1 MYKVIGADGKEY
13 GPINAD
19 LIRQWIAEG
28 RANGATKARLEGT
41 TEWKTLGEFPEFAA
55 ALAARGGSLPPIT
68 PQPKVEPAF
77 VQELLAR
84 DYDLD
89 IGGCISRG
97 FNLVFANFWLSVGA
111 GFVVWLLVTIAGA
124 TSIGAL
130 LLTYVLLGGFDWMF
144 LKLARGEKA
153 EFSDAFAGFSLA
165 FAPLLLFTLVAQVL
179 TLLGLILCIL
189 PGIYLAVSWLLFTPL
204 LIIDKKMDFW
214 PAMELSRKIVSRH
227 WWLVFGF
234 YLLLL
239 LIHLGGVLLCC
250 LGWFVAFPI
259 IWAAKVYA
267 YEEIFGSKTI
277 PPATPPPPAT

>member
-55 ALAARGGSLPPIT
+55 ALAARAVSLPPIT

-144 LKLARGEKA
+144 LKLARGEKPQ
-153 EFSDAFAGFSLA
+153 FSDAFAGFSLA
-165 FAPLLLFTLVAQVL
+165 FAPLLLFSLVAQVL
-179 TLLGLILCIL
+179 TLLGVILCVL

-227 WWLVFGF
+227 WWQVFGLC
-234 YLLLL
+234 LLLL

-259 IWAAKVYA
+259 IRAAKVYA
-267 YEEIFGSKTI
+267 YEEIFGSKAI
-277 PPATPPPPAT
+277 APATPPPSTT